1 MLIKKAYLRGKTA
14 NVNKVIRTL
23 SNLFSYLKI
32 FALICLLW
40 ALFSGSKDPFLVK
53 CGVISII
60 TTFVLCIIGS
70 IISPNSYVVRLG
82 FFKYVFI
89 LLRDVAVS
97 TWQMVKIIYSERLN
111 IDPGTI
117 TMNVSKLNDQEKV
130 LFANLITM
138 TPGTFVIAIEGDNFL
153 IHALNRKDLEFKN
166 NSEITKLLKKMRG
179 SDEKKE
185 LEDKIVITGLP
196 KEKL

>member
-1 MLIKKAYLRGKTA
+1 MLIRKAYLNSKKATA
-14 NVNKVIRTL
+14 GKVIRTL

-60 TTFVLCIIGS
+60 STFVLCIVGN

-89 LLRDVAVS
+89 LLRDVVVS
-97 TWQMVKIIYSERLN
+97 TLQMVKIIYSEKLS

>member
-1 MLIKKAYLRGKTA
+1 MLIKKAYLNSKKFTA
-14 NVNKVIRTL
+14 GGAIKVL

-60 TTFVLCIIGS
+60 ATFVLCIVGS

-89 LLRDVAVS
+89 LLRDVIFS
-97 TWQMVKIIYSERLN
+97 TLQMVKIIYSEKLN

-179 SDEKKE
+179 GDEKRE
-185 LEDKIVITGLP
+185 LENKIVITGLP

>member
-1 MLIKKAYLRGKTA
+1 MLIKKEYLNSKKLTA
-14 NVNKVIRTL
+14 GGAVKAL

-40 ALFSGSKDPFLVK
+40 SLFSGSKDPFLVK
-53 CGVISII
+53 CGIVSVIL
-60 TTFVLCIIGS
+60 TFVLCIVGN

-89 LLRDVAVS
+89 LLRDVVVS
-97 TWQMVKIIYSERLN
+97 TLQMVKIIYSEKLN

-117 TMNVSKLNDQEKV
+117 TMNVSRLNDQEKV

-179 SDEKKE
+179 NSEKQE

>member
-1 MLIKKAYLRGKTA
+1 MLIKKAYLNGKKNTA
-14 NVNKVIRTL
+14 SGGVKVL

-32 FALICLLW
+32 FTLICLLW

-60 TTFVLCIIGS
+60 ATFVLCIVGS

-89 LLRDVAVS
+89 LLRDVVVS
-97 TWQMVKIIYSERLN
+97 TLQMVKIIYSEKLN

-166 NSEITKLLKKMRG
+166 NNDITKLLKKMRG

-196 KEKL
+196 QEKL

>member
-23 SNLFSYLKI
+23 SDLFSYLKI

-60 TTFVLCIIGS
+60 TTFILCIIGS

-89 LLRDVAVS
+89 LLRDVVVS
-97 TWQMVKIIYSERLN
+97 TLQMVKIIYSEKLN

-179 SDEKKE
+179 SEEKKQ
-185 LEDKIVITGLP
+185 LEDKIVISNVT
-196 KEKL
+196 KDKL

>member
-1 MLIKKAYLRGKTA
+1 MLIKKAYLNSKKMTSS
-14 NVNKVIRTL
+14 NVVKVL

-53 CGVISII
+53 CGVISVIA
-60 TTFVLCIIGS
+60 TFVLCAVGN

-82 FFKYVFI
+82 FFKYAFI
-89 LLRDVAVS
+89 LLRDVVVS
-97 TWQMVKIIYSERLN
+97 TLQMVKIIYSEKLN

-179 SDEKKE
+179 GDEKRE
-185 LEDKIVITGLP
+185 LENKIVITNLP
-196 KEKL
+196 KDKL

>member
-1 MLIKKAYLRGKTA
+1 MLIKKAYLNSKKMTSS
-14 NVNKVIRTL
+14 NVVKVL
-23 SNLFSYLKI
+23 SNMFSYLKI

-53 CGVISII
+53 CGIVSIVA
-60 TTFVLCIIGS
+60 TFVLCIVGS

-89 LLRDVAVS
+89 LLRDVVVS
-97 TWQMVKIIYSERLN
+97 TLQMVKIIYSEKLN

-166 NSEITKLLKKMRG
+166 NNEITKLLKKMRG

-196 KEKL
+196 QEKL

>member
-1 MLIKKAYLRGKTA
+1 MLIKKAYLNSKKFTA
-14 NVNKVIRTL
+14 SGAIKVL

-40 ALFSGSKDPFLVK
+40 ALFSVSKDPFLVK

-60 TTFVLCIIGS
+60 ATFVLCIVGN

-89 LLRDVAVS
+89 LLRDVVVS
-97 TWQMVKIIYSERLN
+97 TLQMVKIIYSERLN

-179 SDEKKE
+179 GDEKRE
-185 LEDKIVITGLP
+185 LENKIVITNLP
-196 KEKL
+196 QDKL

>member
-1 MLIKKAYLRGKTA
+1 MLIKKAYLNSKKNTA
-14 NVNKVIRTL
+14 SEGVKVL

-53 CGVISII
+53 CGIVSII
-60 TTFVLCIIGS
+60 ATFVLCIVGS

-89 LLRDVAVS
+89 LLRDVVVS
-97 TWQMVKIIYSERLN
+97 TLQMVKIIYSEKLN

-179 SDEKKE
+179 SDDKKE

>member
-1 MLIKKAYLRGKTA
+1 MLIKKAYLNSKKFTA
-14 NVNKVIRTL
+14 SGAIKVL

-53 CGVISII
+53 CGVVSII
-60 TTFVLCIIGS
+60 ATFVLCIVGS

-89 LLRDVAVS
+89 LLRDVIVS
-97 TWQMVKIIYSERLN
+97 TWQMVKIIYSEKLN

-166 NSEITKLLKKMRG
+166 NSEITKLLRKMRG
-179 SDEKKE
+179 VDEKNE
-185 LEDKIVITGLP
+185 LENKIVITGLP

>member
-23 SNLFSYLKI
+23 SDLFSYLKI

-89 LLRDVAVS
+89 LLRDVVVS
-97 TWQMVKIIYSERLN
+97 TLQMVKIIYSEKLN

-179 SDEKKE
+179 SEEKKQ

-196 KEKL
+196 QEKL

>member
-1 MLIKKAYLRGKTA
+1 MLIKKAYLNSKKMTA
-14 NVNKVIRTL
+14 GGAMKVL

-53 CGVISII
+53 CGIVSII
-60 TTFVLCIIGS
+60 ATFVLCIVGS

-89 LLRDVAVS
+89 LLRDVVVS
-97 TWQMVKIIYSERLN
+97 TLQMVKIIYSEKLN

-166 NSEITKLLKKMRG
+166 NSEITKLLRKMRG
-179 SDEKKE
+179 VDEKNE
-185 LEDKIVITGLP
+185 LENKIVITGLP

>member
-1 MLIKKAYLRGKTA
+1 MLIRKVYLNSKKFTA
-14 NVNKVIRTL
+14 GGVVRVL

-53 CGVISII
+53 CGVISAIA
-60 TTFVLCIIGS
+60 TFVLCAVGN

-82 FFKYVFI
+82 FFKYAFI
-89 LLRDVAVS
+89 LLRDVVVS
-97 TWQMVKIIYSERLN
+97 TLQMVKIIYSEKLN

>member
-1 MLIKKAYLRGKTA
+1 MLIKKAYLNSKKATAGKIMR
-14 NVNKVIRTL
+14 VL

-53 CGVISII
+53 CGIVSII
-60 TTFVLCIIGS
+60 ATFVLCIVGS

-89 LLRDVAVS
+89 LLRDVVVS
-97 TWQMVKIIYSERLN
+97 TLQMVKIIYSEKLN

-153 IHALNRKDLEFKN
+153 IHAFNRKDLEFKN
-166 NSEITKLLKKMRG
+166 NSEITAY
-179 SDEKKE
+179 
-185 LEDKIVITGLP
+185 IVR
-196 KEKL
+196 K

>member
-23 SNLFSYLKI
+23 SELFSYLKI

-89 LLRDVAVS
+89 LLRDVVVS
-97 TWQMVKIIYSERLN
+97 TLQMVKIIYSERLN

-179 SDEKKE
+179 SEEKKE

>member
-1 MLIKKAYLRGKTA
+1 MLIRKVYLNSKKATAGKIMR
-14 NVNKVIRTL
+14 VL

-53 CGVISII
+53 CGVVSII
-60 TTFVLCIIGS
+60 ATFVLCIVGS

-89 LLRDVAVS
+89 LLRDVVVS
-97 TWQMVKIIYSERLN
+97 TLQMVKIIYSEKLS

-196 KEKL
+196 QEKL

>member
-23 SNLFSYLKI
+23 SDLFSYLKI

-53 CGVISII
+53 CGVVSII
-60 TTFVLCIIGS
+60 ATFVLCLIGS

-97 TWQMVKIIYSERLN
+97 TLQMVKIIYSEKLN

-196 KEKL
+196 QEKL

>member
-1 MLIKKAYLRGKTA
+1 MLIKKAYLNSKKNTA
-14 NVNKVIRTL
+14 SEGVKVL

-53 CGVISII
+53 CGVVSII
-60 TTFVLCIIGS
+60 ATFVLCIVGS

-89 LLRDVAVS
+89 LLRDVVVS
-97 TWQMVKIIYSERLN
+97 TFQMVKIIYSEKLN

-166 NSEITKLLKKMRG
+166 NSEITKLLRKMRG
-179 SDEKKE
+179 VDEKNE
-185 LEDKIVITGLP
+185 LENKIVITGLP
-196 KEKL
+196 QEKL

>member
-1 MLIKKAYLRGKTA
+1 MLIRKAYLNSKKATA
-14 NVNKVIRTL
+14 GKVIRIL

-53 CGVISII
+53 CGVISVIA
-60 TTFVLCIIGS
+60 TFVLCAVGN

-82 FFKYVFI
+82 FFKYAFI
-89 LLRDVAVS
+89 LLRDVVVS
-97 TWQMVKIIYSERLN
+97 TLQMVKIIYSEKLN

-138 TPGTFVIAIEGDNFL
+138 SPGTSVLAIKVDNFL
-153 IHALNRKDLEFKN
+153 FDALYR
-166 NSEITKLLKKMRG
+166 
-179 SDEKKE
+179 
-185 LEDKIVITGLP
+185 
-196 KEKL
+196 

>member
-1 MLIKKAYLRGKTA
+1 MLIKKAYLNSKKFTA
-14 NVNKVIRTL
+14 SGAIKVL

-53 CGVISII
+53 CGVVSII
-60 TTFVLCIIGS
+60 ATFVLCIVGS

-89 LLRDVAVS
+89 LLRDVIFS
-97 TWQMVKIIYSERLN
+97 TLQMVKIIYSEKLN

>member
-97 TWQMVKIIYSERLN
+97 TLQMVKIIYSEKLN

>member
-23 SNLFSYLKI
+23 SDLFSYLKI
-32 FALICLLW
+32 FALISLLW

-60 TTFVLCIIGS
+60 TTFILCIIGS

-89 LLRDVAVS
+89 LLRDVVVS
-97 TWQMVKIIYSERLN
+97 TLQMVKIIYSEKLN

-179 SDEKKE
+179 SEEKKE

-196 KEKL
+196 KDKL

>member
-1 MLIKKAYLRGKTA
+1 MLIKKAYLNSKKMTA
-14 NVNKVIRTL
+14 GGAMKML

-53 CGVISII
+53 CGVISVIA
-60 TTFVLCIIGS
+60 TFVLCAVGN

-82 FFKYVFI
+82 FFKYAFI
-89 LLRDVAVS
+89 LLRDVVVS
-97 TWQMVKIIYSERLN
+97 TLQMVKIIYSEKLN

-166 NSEITKLLKKMRG
+166 NSEITKLLRKMRG
-179 SDEKKE
+179 VDEKNE
-185 LEDKIVITGLP
+185 LENKIVITGLP

>member
-1 MLIKKAYLRGKTA
+1 MLIKKAYLNSKKNTA
-14 NVNKVIRTL
+14 SEGVKVL

-53 CGVISII
+53 CGIVSII
-60 TTFVLCIIGS
+60 ATFVLCIVGS

-89 LLRDVAVS
+89 LLRDVVVS
-97 TWQMVKIIYSERLN
+97 TLQMVKIIYSEKLN

-166 NSEITKLLKKMRG
+166 NNEITKLLKKMRG